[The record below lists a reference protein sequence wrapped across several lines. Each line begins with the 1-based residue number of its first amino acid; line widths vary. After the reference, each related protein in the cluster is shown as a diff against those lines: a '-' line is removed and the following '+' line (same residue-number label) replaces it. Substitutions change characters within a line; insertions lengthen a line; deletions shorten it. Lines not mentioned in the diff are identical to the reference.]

1 MPPTRTAKERHRSH
15 DQGKHLAS
23 FPGQVIG
30 DRPGWMPPSSRRA
43 RTRATS
49 ARSTSR
55 VNRVALWRVSRAA
68 RNTSAFN
75 SGSIS
80 KISFGLT
87 NRGYPSVGVS
97 AIRKLYDAVAPTS
110 PARAEVAVRSA
121 VGRTAGSTV
130 SDSIEFSLPRR
141 RPRPCLEHSRHRPPA
156 RGAPS
161 RVCLFSSLS
170 PPVGNVVDR
179 PAIELPARATARVVL
194 PDPPFCEINA
204 MTCIPSSLAA

>member
-1 MPPTRTAKERHRSH
+1 MPPTRTAKSVTAPTPKGSTSPH
-15 DQGKHLAS
+15 
-23 FPGQVIG
+23 F
-30 DRPGWMPPSSRRA
+30 RA
-43 RTRATS
+43 RSSEIVPAGCRLHHGAPGPWATS

-87 NRGYPSVGVS
+87 NRDYPSVGVS

-130 SDSIEFSLPRR
+130 SDSIEFSLTRR
-141 RPRPCLEHSRHRPPA
+141 RPRPCLEHSRHHPPGVVGVGLAHSPLVPPA
-156 RGAPS
+156 DSCCSIDAPMPS
-161 RVCLFSSLS
+161 FSAAH
-170 PPVGNVVDR
+170 R
-179 PAIELPARATARVVL
+179 R
-194 PDPPFCEINA
+194 
-204 MTCIPSSLAA
+204 SS